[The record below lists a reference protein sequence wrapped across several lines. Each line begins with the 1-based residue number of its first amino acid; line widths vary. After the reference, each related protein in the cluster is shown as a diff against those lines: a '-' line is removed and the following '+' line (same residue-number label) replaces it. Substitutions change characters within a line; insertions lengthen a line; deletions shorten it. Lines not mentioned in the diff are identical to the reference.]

1 LIEEFWA
8 DVQAMPAGDLFWCLF
23 AGAVAFAAEFAV
35 RYSLFPRIGIDRRWA
50 YSFGV
55 SSGLLAFGLACESV
69 FGWLALL
76 SFFNYFPGYS
86 IYQKRFMKSKVYV
99 KVRTAGLSLEAGFY
113 SMPVMG
119 FVISCVELFSFSKFS
134 DKIFYSGEISAD
146 HPGSAFIYACA
157 IIGFFVSILYLV
169 YLFV

>member
-1 LIEEFWA
+1 MIEEFWA

-69 FGWLALL
+69 FGWLALISL
-76 SFFNYFPGYS
+76 FNLFPGYS
-86 IYQKRFMKSKVYV
+86 IYQKRFMKSKVYM
-99 KVRTAGLSLEAGFY
+99 KVYIGSLSRDGGFY
-113 SMPVMG
+113 AIPVMG

-146 HPGSAFIYACA
+146 HPMSAVIYACA
-157 IIGFFVSILYLV
+157 IIGFFVTIFYLV
-169 YLFV
+169 YLF